1 MDVWFFLHVGGA
13 MVLVGAMLLSAT
25 ALVGAWRADDAGNLR
40 LGYRALLVGALPA
53 YLVMRVAA
61 QLLVGDDQYK
71 AAEDN
76 EEAWIG
82 IGYGTS
88 ELGLLLLIIATV
100 LAGISVKRS
109 SGGGRVKAA
118 TVLIGLTLV
127 IYLITIWAMT
137 TKPT

>member
-61 QLLVGDDQYK
+61 QLLVEDYNEDD
-71 AAEDN
+71 
-76 EEAWIG
+76 AWIG

-88 ELGLLLLIIATV
+88 ELGLLLLIISTV

-109 SGGGRVKAA
+109 AGGGRIKVA
-118 TVLIGLTLV
+118 TVLIGLTLA

>member
-13 MVLVGAMLLSAT
+13 MVLVGALLLSAS

-53 YLVMRVAA
+53 YLVMRISA
-61 QLLVGDDQYK
+61 QLLVGDEQYE
-71 AAEDN
+71 ASEED
-76 EEAWIG
+76 AWVG
-82 IGYGTS
+82 VGYATS
-88 ELGLLLLIIATV
+88 ELGLLLMIVATV

-109 SGGGRVKAA
+109 AGGGRVRAA
-118 TVLIGLTLV
+118 TILIGLVVGL
-127 IYLITIWAMT
+127 YLITIWAMT